1 MKPLVYLGLLG
12 IAVNALIG
20 PIAAGEPD
28 QPTATNFV
36 KIPIEFHR
44 GHIMLRARANDADPL
59 LFMLDSGFAITM
71 ISPEQAA
78 ALSLKRVGKISI
90 VGVAGEEPAETFEG
104 LTIDLGGG
112 LKYTPRRVASL
123 ASHSRR
129 YLRRDGVLGA
139 GFYRQFV
146 LEFDHADK
154 SLILHAPKTFEYSG
168 SGEIIPLTFRKST
181 PVVRASIL
189 FSNLPPVTGEFEIDT
204 GCDGGL
210 CLGHDFV
217 QQNGLEEKVGTG
229 NRSAREG
236 VGGGTRTRVVRLP
249 QLQLGKV
256 VVQHPTA
263 NFFEQGS
270 PADDGLA
277 GHIGMEVLR
286 QFRIIF
292 DYSHKRMIFEPYE
305 PQAKPPQ

>member
-1 MKPLVYLGLLG
+1 MKALLTLGLLG
-12 IAVNALIG
+12 LIG
-20 PIAAGEPD
+20 HAMTRLLPAAEPGSAR
-28 QPTATNFV
+28 PTNSVT
-36 KIPIEFHR
+36 IPLEFHR
-44 GHIMLRARANDADPL
+44 GHMMIRARANDAEPL

-104 LTIDLGGG
+104 LNIDFGSG
-112 LKYTPRRVASL
+112 LTYSPRRVASL

-146 LEFDHADK
+146 LEVDHSAK
-154 SLILHAPKTFEYSG
+154 SLVLHDPRSFEYSG
-168 SGEIIPLTFRKST
+168 SGEIVPLTFRKST

-189 FSNLPPVTGEFEIDT
+189 FSNQPPVSGEFEIDT

-217 QQNGLEEKVGTG
+217 QENALEEKVGSG
-229 NRSAREG
+229 DRSSRQG

-249 QLQLGKV
+249 KLQLGKLIV
-256 VVQHPTA
+256 ERPTA

-277 GHIGMEVLR
+277 GHI
-286 QFRIIF
+286 
-292 DYSHKRMIFEPYE
+292 
-305 PQAKPPQ
+305 